1 MHYAQIRDI
10 DIANGEGIRVSLYT
24 QGCHIHCPGCFNEE
38 TWDFNRGEVFTDSIK
53 KQLIDLINKPHIDGF
68 TLLGGEPM
76 SPENTEVIDQL
87 LKDIRE
93 QCPNKT
99 IWLYS
104 SYLYEILLRNRK
116 NALKY
121 VDVLIDCPFIE
132 DLKDLKLKFRGSTN
146 QRVID
151 VQESLKT
158 NTIVLHKFKEI

>member
-93 QCPNKT
+93 QCSNKT

-121 VDVLIDCPFIE
+121 VDVLIDGPFIE